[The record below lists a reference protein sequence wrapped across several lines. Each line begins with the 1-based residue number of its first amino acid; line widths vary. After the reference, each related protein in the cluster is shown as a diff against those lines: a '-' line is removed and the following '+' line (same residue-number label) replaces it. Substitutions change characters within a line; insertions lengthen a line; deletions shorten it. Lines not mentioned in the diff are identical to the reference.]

1 MKRFLYALV
10 LMLAVASASY
20 GSEPQEIYVRKDVFD
35 ARMEAFFARMD
46 NNIAELS
53 AKINQL
59 DAKISNLNDKVDQ
72 NFTVLND
79 KIDKN
84 YAALNDKIDK
94 NYAAL
99 NDKIDRNYAA
109 LNDKIDVVSTN
120 ANDRI
125 SDLRNGI
132 YLWMVFL
139 GIIFS
144 LPFISKWFENRKS
157 QVASIT
163 REEFLKVVER
173 LDLLQAQLGR

>member
-72 NFTVLND
+72 NFTV
-79 KIDKN
+79 
-84 YAALNDKIDK
+84 LNDKIDK